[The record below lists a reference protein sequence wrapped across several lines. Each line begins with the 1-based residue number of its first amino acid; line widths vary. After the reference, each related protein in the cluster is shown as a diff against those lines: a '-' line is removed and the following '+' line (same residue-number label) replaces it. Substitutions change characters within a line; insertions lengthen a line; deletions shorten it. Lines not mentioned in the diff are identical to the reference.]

1 MGAAMNIE
9 VRWVGDYADIT
20 VCTDNATLQLGLQS
34 TAERIELAEHLRYV
48 ADKLFPLEDDND

>member
-1 MGAAMNIE
+1 MNIE

>member
-1 MGAAMNIE
+1 MIIE
-9 VRWVGDYADIT
+9 VRWVGDYADLT

-48 ADKLFPLEDDND
+48 ADKLSLLENNND